1 MMYRYMNSSTSRR
14 YVSPSRRSRITPAL
28 NGARAA
34 ATSATAVA
42 AAKPAGRTKRVFD
55 FLTWRAWP
63 AGTHRDAA

>member
-34 ATSATAVA
+34 ATSDRKSV
-42 AAKPAGRTKRVFD
+42 V
-55 FLTWRAWP
+55 
-63 AGTHRDAA
+63 